1 MATTTTTTATTT
13 TPPPVPEV
21 AYAIFCGTIEQ
32 VTGEKIV
39 NSLTAGM
46 AAKIK
51 HVHILFQTA
60 GGYVGDGVFLYN
72 LFRTIP
78 VEITLYNAGQ
88 ISSIGVIAY
97 LGAKHRLTSKS
108 ATFMLHRSTKSPQF
122 ATAAQLGHA
131 GKTLVLDDERTEAI
145 VRSHVKFPPELW
157 DSLKSHDIYITGE
170 EAVKF
175 RVADAI
181 GEFSPPPG
189 TQVYNLLAGT

>member
-1 MATTTTTTATTT
+1 MATTPTT
-13 TPPPVPEV
+13 TPSIPEI
-21 AYAIFCGTIEQ
+21 AYAIFCGSIEQ
-32 VTGEKIV
+32 VTAEKVV
-39 NSLTAGM
+39 NQLTAGM
-46 AAKIK
+46 AAQIK

-78 VEITLYNAGQ
+78 IETTLYNAGQ

-131 GKTLVLDDERTEAI
+131 SKTLVLDDERTEAI
-145 VRSHVKFPPELW
+145 IRSHVKFPPALW
-157 DSLKSHDIYITGE
+157 ASLDSQDIYITGE

-175 RVADAI
+175 GVADGI

-189 TQVYNLLAGT
+189 TQVYNLLAAA